1 MHLGVV
7 QRGDTLSKSASL
19 RQEDSANEWQ
29 GRRKTKQY
37 PGRECPQERNAKY
50 KKTPLHKEC
59 QTNKL
64 NVYAHVTKLQY
75 IALKLGLGIEAIISI
90 KWGAI

>member
-1 MHLGVV
+1 M
-7 QRGDTLSKSASL
+7 SESASM

-50 KKTPLHKEC
+50 IKTLLHKEC

-64 NVYAHVTKLQY
+64 NIYSRYKVT
-75 IALKLGLGIEAIISI
+75 IHCSKLGLGIEAIISI